1 MRSRGSH
8 GNGFRASAWTW
19 IAPALTAETT
29 QLLGLAVLV
38 GSLSGLLSI
47 LFWRT
52 IHLLDAEAVGRAVAW
67 LDLTLGAPLAHPMAW
82 RALFPALGA
91 LVMALLVHR
100 VFRTPE
106 RLGVAGVMFDAR
118 TDPGSTPL
126 RYLPATFVAGALII
140 GTGGSAGRE
149 APVVAMGGVLGGW
162 VGRRLGLSPRKRQV
176 LMGCGTGAAIA
187 AAFNAPMAGLFFALE
202 LILGDYAA
210 ATLSPVLLASVAGT
224 VVCRALEG
232 EGASHFQ
239 VPPYHLGSWWE
250 IGLYAGLGVL
260 AGLAAPVFVRTDRG
274 ISRWF
279 SRLRLAREIRPALGG
294 LAVGALALVLPQVM
308 GNGYEHV
315 EAALGGHM
323 ALGLLAA
330 LAAGK
335 IVATALTL
343 GSGGWGGD
351 FAPLLFIGA
360 MLGGAYGS
368 LMVDLFPGH
377 GLTSSP
383 YAMVGMGAMVAAT
396 VRAPMTAILLLFELT
411 ASYQV
416 ILPVMTACAVATVV
430 ARVLLGR
437 GLYHEQLAEMGGPA
451 SEVPEA
457 RLLETVKVGEVMR
470 SGAVTLAAGAPYREI
485 LRVIATSDQLV
496 FPVLRDDGTLLG
508 ALTFR
513 DLRRFLDA
521 VELED
526 VVVAA
531 DVASEEIPVLT
542 VNDPLERAMQL
553 FAEHDLEEL
562 PVVQNLASR
571 RFVGLLTRRQ
581 VLAARARLLAE
592 WEMEGT

>member
-1 MRSRGSH
+1 MHLNWKSKDGL
-8 GNGFRASAWTW
+8 GASVWTW
-19 IAPALTAETT
+19 IAPALTAEAT
-29 QLLGLAVLV
+29 QLMGLAVLV

-47 LFWRT
+47 LFWRA
-52 IHLLDAEAVGRAVAW
+52 IHLLDMEVVRRSTAW
-67 LDLTLGAPLAHPMAW
+67 LDLNFGAPFGHPMAW
-82 RALFPALGA
+82 RVLFPAFGA
-91 LVMALLVHR
+91 LVMALLAYR

-118 TDPGSTPL
+118 TEPGSAAL
-126 RYLPATFVAGALII
+126 RYLPATFIAGALII

-162 VGRRLGLSPRKRQV
+162 VGRRVGLSPRKRQV
-176 LMGCGTGAAIA
+176 LIGCGTGAAIA

-239 VPPYHLGSWWE
+239 VPPYHVGSWWE
-250 IGLYAGLGVL
+250 IGLYAGLGIV
-260 AGLAAPVFVRTDRG
+260 AGLVAPIFVRTDRG
-274 ISRWF
+274 IHRWF
-279 SRLRLAREIRPALGG
+279 SKLRTPEILKPAIGG
-294 LAVGALALVLPQVM
+294 LAVGAIALVVPQVM

-315 EAALGGHM
+315 EWALAGRLG
-323 ALGLLAA
+323 LGLLAV
-330 LAAGK
+330 LAVGK
-335 IVATALTL
+335 IVATSLTL

-351 FAPLLFIGA
+351 FAPLLFIGS
-360 MLGGAYGS
+360 MVGGAYGQ
-368 LMVDLFPGH
+368 LMINLFPGH

-383 YAMVGMGAMVAAT
+383 YAMVGMGAMIAAT

-411 ASYQV
+411 GSYQV
-416 ILPVMTACAVATVV
+416 ILPVMTACSVATVT

-457 RLLETVKVGEVMR
+457 RLLETVRVGERMKA
-470 SGAVTLAAGAPYREI
+470 GAVTLSAGAPYREI
-485 LRVIATSDQLV
+485 LRVIATTDQLV
-496 FPVLRDDGTLLG
+496 FPVLSSDGTLLG

-526 VVVAA
+526 LVVAA
-531 DVASEEIPVLT
+531 DVASEETPFLT
-542 VNDPLERAMQL
+542 VDDPLERAMRL

-562 PVVQNLASR
+562 PIVRDRTSR

-581 VLAARARLLAE
+581 LLAARARLLAE
-592 WEMEGT
+592 WEMGAT

>member
-1 MRSRGSH
+1 MKTSPNGRH
-8 GNGFRASAWTW
+8 GVRASALTW
-19 IAPALTAETT
+19 LTPALTAETT
-29 QLLGLAVLV
+29 RLLGLAILV
-38 GSLSGLLSI
+38 GSLSGLLAI
-47 LFWRT
+47 LFWHA
-52 IHLLDAEAVGRAVAW
+52 IALLDEEAVRRAVDW
-67 LDLTLGAPLAHPMAW
+67 LAATFGAPFGNPALWHS
-82 RALFPALGA
+82 LFPAVGA
-91 LVMALLVHR
+91 LLMAVLVVK

-106 RLGVAGVMFDAR
+106 RLGVAGIMLDAR
-118 TDPGSTPL
+118 TQPGSIPL
-126 RYLPATFVAGALII
+126 RYLPATLVAGALVI

-162 VGRRLGLSPRKRQV
+162 IGKRLGLSPRKRQV
-176 LMGCGTGAAIA
+176 LIGCGTGAAIA

-232 EGASHFQ
+232 EGASHFS

-250 IGLYAGLGVL
+250 IVLYAGLGVL
-260 AGLAAPVFVRTDRG
+260 AGLAAPVFVRTDRVV
-274 ISRWF
+274 SRWF
-279 SRLRLAREIRPALGG
+279 AKTRLPALLRPALGG
-294 LAVGALALVLPQVM
+294 LAVGVVALALPQVM

-315 EAALGGHM
+315 EAALAGTM
-323 ALGLLAA
+323 TIGLLAA
-330 LAAGK
+330 LVLGK

-351 FAPLLFIGA
+351 FSPLLFIGS
-360 MLGGAYGS
+360 MLGGAYGQV
-368 LMVDLFPGH
+368 MVDLLPGH
-377 GLTSSP
+377 GLSSSP
-383 YAMVGMGAMVAAT
+383 YAMVGMGAMIAAT

-411 ASYQV
+411 GSYQV
-416 ILPVMTACAVATVV
+416 ILPVMTACAMAMVV

-457 RLLETVKVGEVMR
+457 RLMETIRVGEVMR
-470 SGAVTLAAGAPYREI
+470 PTAVTLSAGAPYREI

-496 FPVLRDDGTLLG
+496 FPVLKEDGTLLG
-508 ALTFR
+508 ALTFQA
-513 DLRRFLDA
+513 LRRFLDA
-521 VELED
+521 AELED
-526 VVVAA
+526 LVVAA

-542 VNDPLERAMQL
+542 VNDRLERAMNL

-562 PVVQNLASR
+562 PVVENLASR
-571 RFVGLLTRRQ
+571 KFAGMLTRRQ

-592 WEMEGT
+592 WEMGGA